1 MKDLMTIFRR
11 ELGVYF
17 NSAIAYIFL
26 IVFAMVTCGLYM
38 LSFFLIGR
46 VEMRGFFGMLP
57 MILIVFVPAITM
69 RLWAEDRKAG
79 TYELLLTFPMRTLHL
94 VLGKFLASFVFYL
107 LGLAATLPVPVMLAI
122 LGEPDWGPI
131 LGGYFGS
138 ILCGAFFISVGTFIS
153 GISKDQIVAFVLAM
167 VVCFAFY
174 MMGTPF
180 VAAQVD
186 GWTGGLQLG
195 TRVLSFVAM
204 TQHFDSVEK
213 GLIDLRDVIYFVAM
227 TALFLGL
234 NALYLDSRMRPHA
247 RSRFTVNVAVY
258 IILVLFLNIVVSGF
272 RGARYDLTAEKVYTV
287 SPEAKEVLGRLA
299 VPVKVSFYISPAEKM
314 PSMMKTFE
322 QEVVDKLREF
332 QIASGG
338 KLSFQVHHVEAVDA
352 LSVQDRKLREQ
363 MTSQMGEEAA
373 NALLGEKKEEKA
385 EATEAEKLAE
395 QLMDKGIQPF
405 RLQSIEADQRSTVSV
420 YSAIAI
426 SYKEKDEEVIP
437 QVVPQNFGDLEYEI
451 ISRVFRLTRDDVP
464 KVAVVTPKDMIEP
477 QLRRMMEMQGMRVP
491 PAEDKFS
498 YLPQVLQH
506 EEYDARPVDFDEK
519 QSIPDDVNTVVIVEP
534 RRWEERHR
542 WELNRALR
550 SGKSVI
556 LAVQNYT
563 QDYRPSARS
572 IQVSSQEVQP
582 GVNELLEQYGVKIG
596 GDFLMD
602 KQAEVLNI
610 QAGQRMGPFQM
621 STPVEL
627 PTHILLTRGSM
638 NEDVSITSRLSALF
652 YLWGSALELDE
663 SKLEQN
669 GLKSTVLLRSGEESW
684 TVPFRSGELKSS
696 DIQPPA
702 KFDGG
707 KPLAVLIEGQFPDAF
722 AGQERP
728 KWPEPQRMPNEPAP
742 PEEPEEAPA
751 AELPAQPG
759 RLLVVGCSKI
769 WQDDFLQSVGN
780 LSFFMN
786 SVDALTLGEELIH
799 VRSKT
804 KVDRLLS
811 STLSTSQRLWYRFF
825 TMGLAPLA
833 VAAIGIAR
841 LYLRRRAKDIYLKE
855 VARA

>member
-1 MKDLMTIFRR
+1 MKDLITIFRR
-11 ELGVYF
+11 ELGAYF

-79 TYELLLTFPMRTLHL
+79 TYELLLTFPMRTTHL

-107 LGLAATLPVPVMLAI
+107 LGLAATLPVPIMLAI

-138 ILCGAFFISVGTFIS
+138 ILAGAFFIGIGTFIS

-186 GWTGGLQLG
+186 GWTGNWQLG

-247 RSRFTVNVAVY
+247 RSRFTINVAVY
-258 IILVLFLNIVVSGF
+258 IALVLFLNVVASGF
-272 RGARYDLTAEKVYTV
+272 RGARYDLTAERIYTV
-287 SPEAKEVLGRLA
+287 SPEAKDVLGRLA
-299 VPVKVSFYISPAEKM
+299 AKATIHFYISPAEKM

-322 QEVVDKLREF
+322 QEVVDKLRDF

-338 KLSFQVHHVEAVDA
+338 NLSFQVHHVEAVDA
-352 LSVQDRKLREQ
+352 LSVQQRRMREQ
-363 MTSQMGEEAA
+363 VASQMGEEAA
-373 NALLGEKKEEKA
+373 TALVGEKNENEERTKG
-385 EATEAEKLAE
+385 EDQAEKL
-395 QLMDKGIQPF
+395 MKIGIMPF

-420 YSAIAI
+420 YSALAIA
-426 SYKEKDEEVIP
+426 YKEKDEEVIP

-464 KVAVVTPKDMIEP
+464 KVAVVSPKDTIDP

-519 QSIPDDVNTVVIVEP
+519 QSIPDDVITVVIVEP
-534 RRWEERHR
+534 RRWDERQR

-556 LAVQNYT
+556 LAVQSYT
-563 QDYRPSARS
+563 QNYRPGAQGVRVDSTE
-572 IQVSSQEVQP
+572 VSP

-602 KQAEVLNI
+602 RQAEVLSI
-610 QAGQRMGPFQM
+610 QAGQRVGPFQM

-663 SKLEQN
+663 AKLEQQ

-684 TVPFRSGELKSS
+684 TAPFRAGELKSS
-696 DIQPPA
+696 DLQPPA
-702 KFDGG
+702 RFSGG
-707 KPLAVLIEGQFPDAF
+707 QAAGGADRGAVPGCLRGP
-722 AGQERP
+722 G
-728 KWPEPQRMPNEPAP
+728 
-742 PEEPEEAPA
+742 A
-751 AELPAQPG
+751 A
-759 RLLVVGCSKI
+759 
-769 WQDDFLQSVGN
+769 
-780 LSFFMN
+780 
-786 SVDALTLGEELIH
+786 
-799 VRSKT
+799 
-804 KVDRLLS
+804 
-811 STLSTSQRLWYRFF
+811 
-825 TMGLAPLA
+825 
-833 VAAIGIAR
+833 
-841 LYLRRRAKDIYLKE
+841 E
-855 VARA
+855 VARAAADAERTGAAGGPRGGSRGRVARRAGKAVGGGLFENLAGRFSAVGGQSVFLHEQRGRADAGRRVDTCAVENQSGSPAFIDAQHPPTLVVSFLHHGTGPVSGCGDRDCAPVFAPTR